1 VRRTAERIGTRA
13 LVVRRVPVGEADL
26 MVTFVT
32 RERGTIAASAGSAR
46 RSSSKLGAL
55 EPMHTLRVEI
65 DLVAG
70 RDVGRL
76 REARIETP
84 RLELCASE
92 ERLHAASE
100 LLRAARTVI
109 PALSPE
115 PNAFDAIERGLDE
128 LARATSVGVS
138 LARAL
143 ANVLEALGVGI
154 TLDGCVSCGT
164 PCPPESAAFVDPARG
179 GLVCQSCGGGPLLL
193 KGGVRQRLAAALRGE
208 LDALATDDEIT
219 LLRIVRRAAE
229 EHGIAPKRSLS

>member
-1 VRRTAERIGTRA
+1 VA
-13 LVVRRVPVGEADL
+13 VGEADL

-32 RERGTIAASAGSAR
+32 RDRGTVAVSASSAR

-70 RDVGRL
+70 REVGRL

-84 RLELCASE
+84 RLELCADE
-92 ERLHAASE
+92 AKLHAASE

-109 PALSPE
+109 PSLSPE
-115 PNAFDAIERGLDE
+115 PDAFDAIERGLDD
-128 LARATSVGVS
+128 LGRASSVGVA

-143 ANVLEALGVGI
+143 GEVLEALGVGI
-154 TLDGCVSCGT
+154 TLDRCVSCGT
-164 PCPPESAAFVDPARG
+164 PCPSDSAAYVDPARG

-193 KGGVRQRLAAALRGE
+193 KGKTRGRLAQVLRGE
-208 LDALATDDEIT
+208 LDMLVAEEEAT
-219 LLRIVRRAAE
+219 LLRIMRRAAE
-229 EHGIAPKRSLS
+229 EHGVAPKR

>member
-1 VRRTAERIGTRA
+1 
-13 LVVRRVPVGEADL
+13 VPVGDADL

-32 RERGTIAASAGSAR
+32 RERGTISASAGSAR
-46 RSSSKLGAL
+46 RASTKLGAL

-70 RDVGRL
+70 REVGRL

-84 RLELCASE
+84 RLALCADE
-92 ERLHAASE
+92 GRLHAASE

-109 PALSPE
+109 PPLSPE
-115 PNAFDAIERGLDE
+115 PDAFDEIERGLDE
-128 LARATSVGVS
+128 LSRAKSVGVA

-143 ANVLEALGVGI
+143 ANVLVALGVGI

-164 PCPPESAAFVDPARG
+164 PCPPDSAAFVDPARG

-193 KGGVRQRLAAALRGE
+193 KGATRQRLAAALGGT
-208 LDALATDDEIT
+208 LDSLSGDDEAT

-229 EHGIAPKRSLS
+229 EHGIAPKRLS